1 LNGDLQYLGAH
12 TFNYDLDDMPRNQLT
27 RRQLEDELE
36 RARIRRA
43 NVTAYMVTL
52 YLEDGR
58 VVGMPTVWSPRLT
71 DASEAERQNYEIIGH
86 GAGLHWP
93 DLDEYVSIRSILLGR
108 RSAEG
113 SDRGHPVQE

>member
-58 VVGMPTVWSPRLT
+58 VVGMPTVWSPHRC
-71 DASEAERQNYEIIGH
+71 E
-86 GAGLHWP
+86 
-93 DLDEYVSIRSILLGR
+93 
-108 RSAEG
+108 
-113 SDRGHPVQE
+113 